1 MIVASPVTSSV
12 SLLPIPLVATEAT
25 EAPVALPSMG
35 AIAPPDITL
44 PAVAPN
50 PAAPPTIAAFLS
62 AAHPLIRQTAT
73 KQATRLR
80 LPIKVFLKPLSK
92 SF

>member
-44 PAVAPN
+44 PAVAPK
-50 PAAPPTIAAFLS
+50 PALAPIIPAFFIVE
-62 AAHPLIRQTAT
+62 HPAVRSTKQTAT
-73 KQATRLR
+73 KQ
-80 LPIKVFLKPLSK
+80 PLI
-92 SF
+92 